1 MADTATSAVQA
12 AGTAFY
18 NLMNR
23 VGVYGPSRVQ
33 QAAMNLH
40 KVDLITGT
48 KSTRKPP
55 INAAG
60 A

>member
-1 MADTATSAVQA
+1 MADTPSSAVQA

-40 KVDLITGT
+40 KVDLIT
-48 KSTRKPP
+48 KIPSTRKPP
-55 INAAG
+55 V
-60 A
+60 